1 VFLLSQVFLIR
12 FALVLIL
19 ALSLGMGLEAPW
31 GRIISVAY
39 TSKTKGLLNVKENL
53 RGCSPP
59 GRNKGG
65 GGRFRV

>member
-1 VFLLSQVFLIR
+1 
-12 FALVLIL
+12 
-19 ALSLGMGLEAPW
+19 MGLEAPW